1 MAVNRE
7 SNGYTFG
14 FAIAMVVVVG
24 TVLSLLAIGLKPM
37 RQANDV
43 QKKQLEILSA
53 FIDLDAAKITRKNV
67 ADKFSD
73 YVNLDEAVVLDYKGE
88 VIDGIYNV
96 EGEIVKT
103 KLEKGKEV
111 KTTAFDVDIKQ
122 EFKDK
127 KRAGEHKNYPLF
139 IATQNGKKLYVIPIV
154 GKGLWG
160 PIWGN
165 ICLGEDMNTIEGAS
179 FGHKGET
186 PGLGAEITQKF
197 FVNRWIGEKIADES
211 GEFTKFEIVKDGSGN
226 AAEKKVD
233 GITGG
238 TITSKG
244 VEEMANRCLKVYATY
259 FQNLKNSTK

>member
-7 SNGYTFG
+7 SNGYTFI
-14 FAIAMVVVVG
+14 FAIIMVVVVG
-24 TVLSLLAIGLKPM
+24 TILSLLAIGLKPM
-37 RQANDV
+37 REANNV

-53 FIDLDAAKITRKNV
+53 FINLDDAGISRKNV
-67 ADKFSD
+67 ANKFKE
-73 YVNLDEAVVLDYKGE
+73 YVNLDEAVVLDMNGNLK
-88 VIDGIYNV
+88 
-96 EGEIVKT
+96 EGVD
-103 KLEKGKEV
+103 
-111 KTTAFDVDIKQ
+111 AFDVDIQ
-122 EFKDK
+122 SEYKDK
-127 KRAGEHKNYPLF
+127 KLKDSDKNYPLF
-139 IATQNGKKLYVIPIV
+139 IATQDGKKLYVIPIV

-165 ICLGEDMNTIEGAS
+165 ICIDEDMSTIKGAS

-186 PGLGAEITQKF
+186 PGLGAEITQAF
-197 FVNRWIGEKIADES
+197 FVNRWIGEKISDES
-211 GEFTKFEIVKDGSGN
+211 GAFTKFEIVKDGSGG

-244 VEEMANRCLKVYATY
+244 VEEMANRCLAIYATY